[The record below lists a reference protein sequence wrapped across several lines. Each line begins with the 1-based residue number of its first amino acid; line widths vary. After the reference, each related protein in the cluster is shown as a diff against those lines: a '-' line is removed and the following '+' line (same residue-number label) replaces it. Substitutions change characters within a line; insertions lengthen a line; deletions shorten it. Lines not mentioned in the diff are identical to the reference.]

1 LPTEIKGD
9 LWNKVPV
16 KVSIACAT
24 LATNSTVDC
33 NLAMLKRLLKTDTL
47 SREFEAGISPPKL
60 EKLQPATQ
68 GMAARVV

>member
-1 LPTEIKGD
+1 MEQF
-9 LWNKVPV
+9 NN
-16 KVSIACAT
+16 SI
-24 LATNSTVDC
+24 L
-33 NLAMLKRLLKTDTL
+33 LKRLLKTDTL